1 MKKVLSLVL
10 SLVFIIGLAGCILSL
25 TNKENKGESSKES
38 VNSSI
43 SSDEKI
49 EDSSSTETPSDSS
62 STLPEDSSSSGE
74 EVDDNI
80 NYTIVFESTEYPMT
94 AKNGTTWA
102 TADYGATMPLLTT
115 EDVWGMYYLESAN
128 VVWRLQ
134 NSDKTY
140 VFFDDEIVENEIYTL
155 IKITLPY
162 PNGLSPVGGG
172 TRNFTYFE
180 NGMTWGEWV
189 ESCHNTQGYYFN
201 STGLTKDGNIYIAS
215 NTNGTLVTQDE
226 VVGPSL
232 YYEYE
237 VTL

>member
-1 MKKVLSLVL
+1 MKKVLSIVL
-10 SLVFIIGLAGCILSL
+10 SLVIIIGLAGCIISL

-62 STLPEDSSSSGE
+62 SSGE

-94 AKNGTTWA
+94 AKMGTTWA
-102 TADYGATMPLLTT
+102 TADVGAIIPPMTMT
-115 EDVWGMYYLESAN
+115 EDIWGMYYLESAN

-134 NSDKTY
+134 NSDITY
-140 VFFDDEIVENEIYTL
+140 AFLDDKIVENEIYTF
-155 IKITLPY
+155 IKKELPF
-162 PNGLSPVGGG
+162 PNGLSPLSGG
-172 TRNFTYFE
+172 TQNFTYYE
-180 NGMTWGEWV
+180 EGMVWGEWV

-215 NTNGTLVTQDE
+215 DTNGTLVTQDE
-226 VVGPSL
+226 AVGSSL